1 MAEVDIERLVAL
13 AGSGKGRKKRVRNG
27 RIGSRI
33 AASERDTAE
42 NMELLY
48 ACANDW
54 QQLEPRRRE
63 HERFVRYMNGQQWD
77 DYVEDPD
84 CPHRMIQEKEL
95 ISRTGVT
102 PVTNNIIQQFV
113 RNILG
118 QMLSNK
124 YQTVVQARRN
134 EDSELAEMLTNTI
147 QACLDVNQNATL
159 DINHVITL
167 LSMGISW
174 GKITYTKWDDRNDT
188 DGRVSFVNEN
198 RIAWNQ
204 DCEDPRLLD
213 LRRITELHSYTIDE
227 LVSNF
232 ATSPADERTLREM
245 YRNHSFRNEEAN
257 ARAADVLGTLDFWGN
272 TAEQNKCRI
281 IEVWQKRGRWV
292 LWIHDRATAELPKE
306 YTEQFE
312 LHERE
317 ADAENERRRMQAAE
331 AGLDPEEVEDTMV
344 EYERYFEEYWWVKY
358 LTPQGVCLLEMESPY
373 KHQQHPYVFASMPI
387 VDGQS
392 KSLLSDLIDMQRNI
406 NRQRTLLDAIIAGSA
421 KNTLMVPVDALEG
434 RDPNEYVQQM
444 MKVNGVIFYTP
455 KPGVTAMPEF
465 LSRNSTNIGIWDVLN
480 FDMAQAKEISG
491 LSGALQGQ
499 VAKTGTPSSLYAQQ
513 AQNAMLNFVLLF
525 DRFNEFCTKRD
536 DKLLKVLIQYYNR
549 PRHLALSGREYAST
563 AKEYIPE
570 KAARIANDYSLVAS
584 QSMDTPVFRQRI
596 DDYLMQLLQMGL
608 PLDIFLEYTTLPFG
622 KKLLAQMKSLQQQQ
636 QQGQQMDP
644 ATVDAIQQEAMAS
657 GEVNPR
663 AQQML
668 QQAFGASARPDLLPQ
683 QPV

>member
-13 AGSGKGRKKRVRNG
+13 AGSSKGRKKRVRNG

-84 CPHRMIQEKEL
+84 CPHHMIQEKEL

-147 QACLDVNQNATL
+147 QACLDANQNATL

-213 LRRITELHSYTIDE
+213 LRRITELHSYTLDE

-232 ATSPADERTLREM
+232 AASPADERMLREM

-292 LWIHDRATAELPKE
+292 LWVHDRATAELPKE

-331 AGLDPEEVEDTMV
+331 AGLDPEEAEDTMV

-434 RDPNEYVQQM
+434 HDPNEYVRQI

-644 ATVDAIQQEAMAS
+644 AMADAIQQEAMAS
-657 GEVNPR
+657 GAVNPR

-683 QPV
+683 SQV